1 MVLVIKNRHSQ
12 IACTTHSLAG
22 VQSAALPYS
31 AMTFT
36 TASFTCENVILL
48 LTLVLWLRI
57 ASQAYGLAACKLVA
71 SCV

>member
-1 MVLVIKNRHSQ
+1 
-12 IACTTHSLAG
+12 LAG